1 MPAGEKQI
9 IIMRRFKFL
18 LLFLSI
24 VLVLG
29 LNAETPV
36 LTTPSDDF
44 CDIRNTSFKN
54 GEQLNYVVYYSII
67 GLYVNAGNATLTTN
81 LERMNNRPVYHIIG
95 AGKSNSSY
103 NWISKVNNRYETF
116 IDTGAMQP
124 VKFIRDVHEGNHK
137 KYENITFNR
146 KASTAITN
154 DGVYKVPD
162 CVQDLVSCLY
172 YARNI
177 NFNKY
182 KPGDKISF
190 SMFLDNEVYNM
201 YIRYVGKEDV
211 KTKYGKFRAIKFKPL
226 LIKGTVFEGG
236 EKMSVWVT
244 DDANRVP
251 LRVESSLAVGS
262 IKVDMMGYK
271 NLRYPMTSLKS
282 LR

>member
-1 MPAGEKQI
+1 MKW
-9 IIMRRFKFL
+9 FKSVLFL
-18 LLFLSI
+18 LGTMLM
-24 VLVLG
+24 LG
-29 LNAETPV
+29 LYAGNLNPRV
-36 LTTPSDDF
+36 NQLNDF
-44 CDIRNTSFKN
+44 CGIRNNSFRH

-67 GLYVNAGNATLTTN
+67 GIYVNAGNATVTAN
-81 LERMNNRPVYHIIG
+81 VERLNNRPVYHIVG

-103 NWISKVNNRYETF
+103 DWISKVDNRYESY
-116 IDTGAMQP
+116 IDTASLQP
-124 VKFIRDVHEGNHK
+124 LKFIRNVHEGNHK

-146 KASTAITN
+146 SANTAITT
-154 DGVYKVPD
+154 DGVYKVPA
-162 CVQDLVSCLY
+162 CVQDVVSCLY

-177 NFNKY
+177 NFDRY

-190 SMFLDNEVYNM
+190 SMFLDNELYNM
-201 YIRYVGKEDV
+201 YIRYIGREEV

-244 DDANRVP
+244 DDANRLP
-251 LRVESSLAVGS
+251 LRVETSLTVGS

-271 NLRYPMTSLKS
+271 NLRHPLTSLKK

>member
-1 MPAGEKQI
+1 MMQ
-9 IIMRRFKFL
+9 FKSV
-18 LLFLSI
+18 LLFLNI
-24 VLVLG
+24 VFVLR
-29 LNAETPV
+29 LNADTSLQTGP
-36 LTTPSDDF
+36 PDDF
-44 CDIRNTSFKN
+44 CGIRNTSFKN

-81 LERMNNRPVYHIIG
+81 LERINNRQVYHITG
-95 AGKSNSSY
+95 VGKSNSSY
-103 NWISKVNNRYETF
+103 NWISKVDNRYETF
-116 IDTGAMQP
+116 IDTGTMQP
-124 VKFIRDVHEGNHK
+124 VKFIRDVHEGKHK

-146 KASTAITN
+146 TASTAITN
-154 DGVYKVPD
+154 DGVYKVPE
-162 CVQDLVSCLY
+162 CVQDVVSCLY

-190 SMFLDNEVYNM
+190 SMFFDNEVYNM
-201 YIRYVGKEDV
+201 YIRYVGREDV
-211 KTKYGKFRAIKFKPL
+211 KTKYGKFRAVKFKPL

-251 LRVESSLAVGS
+251 LRVESSLIVGS

-271 NLRYPMTSLKS
+271 NLRYPITSLKS